1 MNCLILPLVV
11 TSLSIFIG
19 ILLLLNSY
27 TLKAG
32 EIFLCIG
39 GGGVVYF
46 MLYHLLT
53 YLKNK
58 MKKPTPI
65 SIEFYRFPSQNIN
78 MDAISIDSDVVL
90 FDITS
95 TNENTRSNINQRSTS
110 NINQRLNATSNTTT
124 TSTSNTT
131 TTSTSNTNATSN
143 SNKKVNFNLEQK
155 DVYKFSKP
163 SEINQ
168 LRIPRRKIID
178 ISDDISDDYDE
189 LMLELNNSNTT
200 SSNIISSNSSII

>member
-39 GGGVVYF
+39 GGGIVYF

-58 MKKPTPI
+58 MKKPNPI
-65 SIEFYRFPSQNIN
+65 SIEFYRFPSRNIN
-78 MDAISIDSDVVL
+78 MDAISMDSDVVL
-90 FDITS
+90 FDI
-95 TNENTRSNINQRSTS
+95 NTRSNETSNINQRSNS
-110 NINQRLNATSNTTT
+110 NINQRSNSNENAV
-124 TSTSNTT
+124 
-131 TTSTSNTNATSN
+131 SN
-143 SNKKVNFNLEQK
+143 SNKKVSFDLEEK
-155 DVYKFSKP
+155 DVYKFAKP
-163 SEINQ
+163 LEINQ
-168 LRIPRRKIID
+168 LRIPRKKIID
-178 ISDDISDDYDE
+178 ISDDISDE
-189 LMLELNNSNTT
+189 LMLELNTNSP
-200 SSNIISSNSSII
+200 NIISSNSSII

>member
-39 GGGVVYF
+39 GGGIVYF

-58 MKKPTPI
+58 MKKPNPI
-65 SIEFYRFPSQNIN
+65 SIEFYRFPSRNIN
-78 MDAISIDSDVVL
+78 MDAISMDSDVVL
-90 FDITS
+90 FDI
-95 TNENTRSNINQRSTS
+95 NTRSNETSNINQRSNS
-110 NINQRLNATSNTTT
+110 NINQRSNSNINQRSNSNENANE
-124 TSTSNTT
+124 
-131 TTSTSNTNATSN
+131 N
-143 SNKKVNFNLEQK
+143 SNKKVSFDLEER
-155 DVYKFSKP
+155 DVYKFAKP
-163 SEINQ
+163 LEINQ
-168 LRIPRRKIID
+168 LRIPRKKIID

-189 LMLELNNSNTT
+189 LMLELNTNSP
-200 SSNIISSNSSII
+200 NIISSNSSII